1 MQVKGKRMSITLA
14 HKKSGKEINFESLTE
29 ASQFLNI
36 SKMKLSRILRGKG
49 TNETDYFVTENI

>member
-1 MQVKGKRMSITLA
+1 MSITLA

-29 ASQFLNI
+29 ASQFLKI
-36 SKMKLSRILRGKG
+36 SKMKLSRILKGKG